1 MVEADRV
8 IDVTA
13 GLPALSADLADWL
26 PGQGTSWRML
36 ALLARE
42 ASARLPLSAVRLLPP
57 LRRPSA
63 FLAIGGNYAS
73 HLREIAHLNVS
84 AGEHQIWFNKQA
96 SCIAGPFDELVIPP
110 GMSTLDYEVELAVVI
125 VGAAAT
131 CRRATPSITS
141 PDTPSAM
148 TPASASAITA
158 ARPSRWRNHSILW
171 GPWGRGWSR

>member
-1 MVEADRV
+1 MKLAMFREGGRDRLGVVEADTV

-42 ASARLPLSAVRLLPP
+42 ATARLPLSAVRLLPP

-96 SCIAGPFDELVIPP
+96 SCITGPFDELVIPRHVDAGLRGGTGGGHRP
-110 GMSTLDYEVELAVVI
+110 ALPQRA
-125 VGAAAT
+125 GA
-131 CRRATPSITS
+131 RRHRLHRRI
-141 PDTPSAM
+141 
-148 TPASASAITA
+148 
-158 ARPSRWRNHSILW
+158 HHLQ
-171 GPWGRGWSR
+171 

>member
-1 MVEADRV
+1 MKLAMFREGGRDRLGVVEADTV

-42 ASARLPLSAVRLLPP
+42 ATARLPLSAVRLLPP

-96 SCIAGPFDELVIPP
+96 SCITGPFDELVIPRACRRWITRWNWRW
-110 GMSTLDYEVELAVVI
+110 SSA
-125 VGAAAT
+125 GAAANAGA
-131 CRRATPSITS
+131 RRHRLHRRI
-141 PDTPSAM
+141 
-148 TPASASAITA
+148 
-158 ARPSRWRNHSILW
+158 HHLQ
-171 GPWGRGWSR
+171 